1 MSPSMLMNLLDD
13 GPMNEASKRF
23 DRLLEAMANGEA
35 PTAKSQSSGPS
46 TSTADD
52 RDGCDETQTRPD
64 TSEDASG

>member
-1 MSPSMLMNLLDD
+1 MNYT
-13 GPMNEASKRF
+13 SKEKF

-35 PTAKSQSSGPS
+35 PTAKSQSSNPS

-52 RDGCDETQTRPD
+52 PGDCDETQTRPD